1 MMCNL
6 CSHNHL
12 TLGSFKNDIQYMY
25 LRNAT
30 VCKLVGGNAAQ
41 TKWVDVTHLLNTHN
55 DNEGFSQR
63 VQLSHAKPVL
73 EPRPSI

>member
-1 MMCNL
+1 
-6 CSHNHL
+6 
-12 TLGSFKNDIQYMY
+12 MY
-25 LRNAT
+25 LRNAA

-41 TKWVDVTHLLNTHN
+41 ANWEDVTRLLNTHN

-63 VQLSHAKPVL
+63 VQLNLAKPVL

>member
-55 DNEGFSQR
+55 DNEGFSQ
-63 VQLSHAKPVL
+63 
-73 EPRPSI
+73 